1 MGSGGR
7 SNPSRKRSLPSPGQR
22 PVTSRIH
29 TLEFPTPFP
38 VGPVNVYLIEG
49 REPALIDTGPNTSE
63 AWESLQQG
71 TVRVERRGG
80 LLYAK
85 AA

>member
-1 MGSGGR
+1 
-7 SNPSRKRSLPSPGQR
+7 
-22 PVTSRIH
+22 VASRIH
-29 TLEFPTPFP
+29 ALEIPTPFP

-63 AWESLQQG
+63 AWESLRQA

-80 LLYAK
+80 LLYAR
-85 AA
+85 AS

>member
-1 MGSGGR
+1 MA
-7 SNPSRKRSLPSPGQR
+7 
-22 PVTSRIH
+22 SRIH
-29 TLEFPTPFP
+29 ALKIPTPFP

-63 AWESLQQG
+63 TWESLQQAA
-71 TVRVERRGG
+71 VRVERRGG
-80 LLYAK
+80 LLYAR

>member
-1 MGSGGR
+1 MD
-7 SNPSRKRSLPSPGQR
+7 
-22 PVTSRIH
+22 SRIH
-29 TLEFPTPFP
+29 TLEIPTPFP

-71 TVRVERRGG
+71 AVRVERWGG

>member
-1 MGSGGR
+1 M
-7 SNPSRKRSLPSPGQR
+7 KEAYLLHTSLPLAATSWNGTSPGQR

-29 TLEFPTPFP
+29 TLEIPTPFP

-63 AWESLQQG
+63 A
-71 TVRVERRGG
+71 
-80 LLYAK
+80 
-85 AA
+85 